1 MAQTARLQVTEDEAM
16 KMVEVGIMLRKYILM
31 HQNPFNGSFSSSCLS
46 EPVAKPL
53 LTFLDILLEG
63 SSSIEE
69 KIEEGQASVS
79 ARVRAAC
86 TISQLIRSN
95 AAKKSSKALTLY
107 QRNERERERLHS
119 SICGITTSCK

>member
-16 KMVEVGIMLRKYILM
+16 TIVEVGIMLRKYILM
-31 HQNPFNGSFSSSCLS
+31 QQNPFNGSFSSSCLS

-69 KIEEGQASVS
+69 K
-79 ARVRAAC
+79 
-86 TISQLIRSN
+86 
-95 AAKKSSKALTLY
+95 
-107 QRNERERERLHS
+107 
-119 SICGITTSCK
+119 